1 MFIKKADLEMLQSS
15 VLAACSRCGND
26 MCNGCEIVKS
36 KELIER
42 MLGSEDQTPPTSDEY
57 YNYVLRGSH
66 PALAK
71 IDPEKEIMYVILQDL
86 CDRRGLRQAFESC
99 DPNIQ
104 EEIMATWLEIIRTG
118 GQE

>member
-1 MFIKKADLEMLQSS
+1 MFIKKSDLEMLQSS

-42 MLGSEDQTPPTSDEY
+42 MLGSEDQTPPTGDEY
-57 YNYVLRGSH
+57 YNYVFRGSH
-66 PALAK
+66 PEYTLAK
-71 IDPEKEIMYVILQDL
+71 IDPEKEIMYVILK
-86 CDRRGLRQAFESC
+86 DRQEFESC

-104 EEIMATWLEIIRTG
+104 EEIMATWLEIIRAG